1 MSSKSRILSCCSR
14 TVRAFEREA
23 RIGVVADLNEEAA
36 DSSAGREV
44 SRSVERDVLMEERDV
59 ERAVVVWCKEMNVG
73 YDEWVRVVNEDVK
86 WCD

>member
-1 MSSKSRILSCCSR
+1 M
-14 TVRAFEREA
+14 
-23 RIGVVADLNEEAA
+23 GVVADLNEEAA

-44 SRSVERDVLMEERDV
+44 SRSMERDVLMEERDV